1 MGKTWLITGCS
12 EGGIGAAIAR
22 CALEAGNNVVV
33 TARNTTKVA
42 SIIKDFPDTA
52 FPVTLDVTDH
62 ESVKTAVANAVEH
75 FGTID
80 VLVNNAGYCYRASV
94 EESEDTEVMKMFQTN
109 LFGLIAMT
117 KEVLPIMR
125 SQRSGMIVN
134 FSSIAALSASPAS
147 AFYASSKAAVEL
159 VSDGLRKEV
168 APLGIQ
174 VMVVE
179 PGAFR
184 TNFFSSSLK
193 STQMKISDYKDTAW
207 KRYPENAVDQKNQP
221 GDPEK
226 AGKILLQVIERGQIP
241 FRLLLGKQAVDFA
254 QKEYSG
260 RMEEIKTWRSIS
272 ETADFE

>member
-33 TARNTTKVA
+33 TARNTAKVA

-52 FPVTLDVTDH
+52 FSVTLDVTDQ
-62 ESVKTAVANAVEH
+62 ESIKTAVANAVEH
-75 FGTID
+75 FGAID

-117 KEVLPIMR
+117 KEVLPVMR
-125 SQRSGMIVN
+125 RQHSGIIVN

-207 KRYPENAVDQKNQP
+207 KRYPENSVDQKNQP
-221 GDPEK
+221 GDPER
-226 AGKILLQVIERGQIP
+226 AGKILLQVVQGEKLP
-241 FRLLLGKQAVDFA
+241 FRLLLGRQAIDFA
-254 QKEYSG
+254 HQEYRE
-260 RMEEIKTWRSIS
+260 RMEEIDMWKSIS

>member
-22 CALEAGNNVVV
+22 SALEAGNNVVV

-42 SIIKDFPDTA
+42 DIIKDFPNTA
-52 FPVTLDVTDH
+52 FPVALDVTDQ
-62 ESVKTAVANAVEH
+62 ESIKTAVASAAEH

-117 KEVLPIMR
+117 KEVLPVMR
-125 SQRSGMIVN
+125 RQHSGIIVN

-193 STQMKISDYKDTAW
+193 STQMKIADYKDTAW
-207 KRYPENAVDQKNQP
+207 KRYPENSADQRNQP

-226 AGKILLQVIERGQIP
+226 AGKILLQVIESGKIP

-260 RMEEIKTWRSIS
+260 RMEEIEMWKNIS
-272 ETADFE
+272 ETTDFE